1 MNENHFKTGIAL
13 LLKMY
18 GHEMDDE
25 LISAYWNCLKNISD
39 DDFIRAQENI
49 LKTFVPTNQVKFP
62 AIPHFLAAIGLSGQN
77 RSKLA
82 VEAVIKAAGRI
93 GIYSSVS
100 FGDPALHETIERFGG
115 WPSVAS
121 WGEDDW
127 KFQEKNFIQSYEAT
141 LSSGTAKKTKCI
153 GITEQTNNN
162 KTLTGRQLEIAEK
175 LNAVKLVQWTGFDE
189 KTLKIENKT
198 ENKPKEIGFDF
209 NNLVK
214 SV

>member
-1 MNENHFKTGIAL
+1 MTEQTLKTGLGL
-13 LLKMY
+13 LVKMY
-18 GHEMDDE
+18 GTKLDSEM
-25 LISAYWNCLKNISD
+25 IAAYWNCLKHLSD
-39 DDFIRAQENI
+39 NDFLRAQENI
-49 LKTFVPTNQVKFP
+49 LKTFVPTSQVPFP

-93 GIYSSVS
+93 GLYNSVS

-115 WPSVAS
+115 WPAVAS
-121 WGEDDW
+121 WGEDEW

-153 GITEQTNNN
+153 GITEQTNND
-162 KTLTGRQLEIAEK
+162 KILTGRQLEIAEK
-175 LNAVKLVQWTGFDE
+175 LNSVKLVQWTGFDE

-198 ENKPKEIGFDF
+198 ENKPKEIDFDF

-214 SV
+214 SI